1 MLHVYPACSKYKYHA
16 SEDADC
22 RESARSLFTSVRT
35 AVSFCICSVPRAVE
49 WSCSFRFQ
57 LKHRYVVSLILHA
70 SIAEITLRAI
80 VFIVAYSISSDDGSI
95 INQDFCADQHLGSE
109 SCM

>member
-1 MLHVYPACSKYKYHA
+1 MSILLVANTKIMHLKMLIAARARGLSLPACAQLSLSA
-16 SEDADC
+16 SVLFPERLNGAAL
-22 RESARSLFTSVRT
+22 SA
-35 AVSFCICSVPRAVE
+35 
-49 WSCSFRFQ
+49 FQ
-57 LKHRYVVSLILHA
+57 LKHIYVVSLILHA